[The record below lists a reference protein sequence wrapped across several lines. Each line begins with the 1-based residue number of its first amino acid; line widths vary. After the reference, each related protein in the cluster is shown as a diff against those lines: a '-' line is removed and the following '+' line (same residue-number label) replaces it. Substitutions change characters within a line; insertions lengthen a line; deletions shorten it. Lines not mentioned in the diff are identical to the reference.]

1 MPIWMK
7 WTVALLIGAGV
18 VVLGFRFASWLLTSF
33 FILNC
38 LVLII
43 VVLLQSGKAADLAG
57 AFGGAG
63 SQTAFGPRGAANV
76 LSKATTWCA
85 VMFMLCAMA
94 MVLRTDKAVGAGS
107 SVLEK
112 VSQPAPKPAPAPATT
127 LPTHGTAPTTTPSTT
142 PATTPPTSQP
152 NTQPASQPP
161 ASPATTPA
169 TTPAT
174 HPGTQQ
180 PNSKPASQPAAPSQP
195 TPAPPKKP

>member
-1 MPIWMK
+1 MDTKIFVK
-7 WTVALLIGAGV
+7 WGVALLIGVGIV
-18 VVLGFRFASWLLTSF
+18 VIGFRFAGWLLSGF

-85 VMFMLCAMA
+85 VMFMLCAFA
-94 MVLRTDKAVGAGS
+94 MVLRTDKAVGQGNS
-107 SVLEK
+107 ILER
-112 VSQPAPKPAPAPATT
+112 VSRPAPKPAPATTPAAPAKTPAT
-127 LPTHGTAPTTTPSTT
+127 TT
-142 PATTPPTSQP
+142 PATKPATPQS

-161 ASPATTPA
+161 A
-169 TTPAT
+169 
-174 HPGTQQ
+174 
-180 PNSKPASQPAAPSQP
+180 ASQPV
-195 TPAPPKKP
+195 PAQPKKP